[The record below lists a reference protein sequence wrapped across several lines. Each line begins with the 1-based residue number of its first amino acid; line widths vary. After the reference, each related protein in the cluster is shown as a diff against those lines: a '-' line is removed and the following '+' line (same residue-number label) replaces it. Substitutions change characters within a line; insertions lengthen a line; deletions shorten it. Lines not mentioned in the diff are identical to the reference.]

1 MSYKI
6 TKPHVKPALE
16 LLKKNEQLTMNELEI
31 EMKKINIQ
39 HLILRL
45 QKLLEIYNKIRKES
59 KGENSKDKNG
69 FVSLEE
75 RV

>member
-1 MSYKI
+1 
-6 TKPHVKPALE
+6 
-16 LLKKNEQLTMNELEI
+16 MNELEI

>member
-1 MSYKI
+1 M
-6 TKPHVKPALE
+6 
-16 LLKKNEQLTMNELEI
+16 LKKNEQLTMNELEI